1 MKQSQIT
8 FWCHEIIRSQAPTDG
23 FYIDAT
29 MGKGNDTLFLCELAG
44 ENGYVLAFDIQE
56 EALINTRKRCQD
68 LNNIVYI
75 KDNHLNFGKYI
86 KEEVKLFVF
95 NLGYLPG
102 CSTEIITESD
112 NTLKTFIK
120 AYEYLQDGYIAIT
133 FYRGHKGGNDEYI
146 KIDDYI
152 KKHGISIQEKYRE
165 FKHAN
170 EPLSY
175 IIRKHIS

>member
-1 MKQSQIT
+1 MNNST
-8 FWCHEIIRSQAPTDG
+8 FIHKYFRSLINSEDTTVDM
-23 FYIDAT
+23 T
-29 MGKGNDTLFLCELAG
+29 MGNGNDTFYLSKLSRKV
-44 ENGYVLAFDIQE
+44 YAFDIQE

-75 KDNHLNFGKYI
+75 KDNHLNFDKYI
-86 KEEVKLFVF
+86 KEDAKLFVF